1 MCAPRYALV
10 HAFTKSDRRDVTPYH
25 RVIGRDPY
33 HRRVPTSTFARLA
46 SPTGV
51 TKLDVALA
59 AAATLIAVAFTLST
73 LDRWLR
79 RRRPQELAWTISLA
93 LFALGSG
100 ALWWGFAR
108 GWSGASFRVFYLCG
122 AILNVPWLALGSI
135 HLVSPRWGAV
145 GHRWL
150 VWLSG
155 LATGVMFVAPMKRTV
170 PAAELPAGKEL
181 FDAWPRVLAAVG
193 SGVAAL
199 IIIGVAV
206 VTTLRLVR
214 RRDEG
219 RHRVGGNVLI
229 AVGTLV
235 LSASGTIA
243 GRLGESRAFVV
254 TLLIGIVV
262 LFVGF
267 VVANGRTRRPY
278 LGLILAG

>member
-1 MCAPRYALV
+1 M
-10 HAFTKSDRRDVTPYH
+10 TSYH
-25 RVIGRDPY
+25 RTIGRGPY
-33 HRRVPTSTFARLA
+33 HRRVPVTLLDRLA
-46 SPTGV
+46 PATGA

-79 RRRPQELAWTISLA
+79 RQRPQELAWTVSLA

-135 HLVSPRWGAV
+135 HLVSPRWGAII
-145 GHRWL
+145 HRWL

-155 LATGVMFVAPMKRTV
+155 LATGVMFVAPMKGAV
-170 PAAELPAGKEL
+170 PTRELPVGKVL
-181 FDAWPRVLAAVG
+181 FGAWPRVLAAVG

-199 IIIGVAV
+199 VILGVAV
-206 VTTLRLVR
+206 VTTARLAR
-214 RRDEG
+214 RRAG
-219 RHRVGGNVLI
+219 PGHRVIGNLLI
-229 AVGTLV
+229 AFGTLV

-254 TLLIGIVV
+254 TLLVGTVV
-262 LFVGF
+262 LFAGF
-267 VVANGRTRRPY
+267 IVANGRARRPFA
-278 LGLILAG
+278 LVMAEPARRAAPATPADGLRS